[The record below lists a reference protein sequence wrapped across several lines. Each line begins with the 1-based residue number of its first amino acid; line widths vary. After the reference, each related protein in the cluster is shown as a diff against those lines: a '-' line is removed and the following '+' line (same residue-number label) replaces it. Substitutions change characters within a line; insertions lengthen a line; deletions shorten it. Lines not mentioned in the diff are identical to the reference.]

1 MATTDSTT
9 PEPRRVAIR
18 LSRSLWI
25 GLSTVALFVVGG
37 GRRIESPHVT
47 PACAQAVPGAMQ
59 RLVIKGDLNVKDTV
73 TYADT
78 HLEVMG
84 NVNLLR
90 NGALILDGCVV
101 EIVGEYARQYAY
113 NWRGGTLTTRDT
125 TIGGTIQKGVAQ
137 QANFN
142 LDDGL
147 WTAENTTVQY
157 TYGIQFSRETVGRLR
172 ATRLKQG
179 PNPDSIIMTGKGDV
193 ELTDST
199 YMIALN
205 LHIRGDEG
213 MLDLPNDVP
222 ITRTINESNMP
233 GTTFQLKLKNV
244 TVPDF
249 WFLFFH
255 DVSMTGRPTE
265 ITLKNC
271 RKFLPSIMGT
281 DLTGEVTLS
290 KGLEQPLKIGNLI
303 VRREGTTSVNAFAMG
318 LYLSGKENN
327 LVLIG
332 PIVICE
338 LMMFDGGQVTFKGT
352 ENTHDAACSATTLD
366 LHGSS
371 KVEMINARLGR
382 PLQYGPISKA
392 DNPAS
397 VIGQVTVGD
406 QAQLFGR
413 NISLGRLRLIT
424 RDNGTM
430 RFGRYTTTDTIDRT
444 KEGGD
449 IEFGTEINNQ

>member
-1 MATTDSTT
+1 MRT
-9 PEPRRVAIR
+9 
-18 LSRSLWI
+18 
-25 GLSTVALFVVGG
+25 
-37 GRRIESPHVT
+37 
-47 PACAQAVPGAMQ
+47 
-59 RLVIKGDLNVKDTV
+59 LVIKGDLNVTE
-73 TYADT
+73 TISYRDT

-90 NGALILDGCVV
+90 NGSLILDGCIV
-101 EIVGEYARQYAY
+101 EIVGEYARQYGY
-113 NWRGGTLTTRDT
+113 HWRGGTLTTRDT
-125 TIGGTIQKGVAQ
+125 TIGGTMQDGVAQ

-147 WTAENTTVQY
+147 WTATDTTVQY
-157 TYGIQFSRETVGRLR
+157 TYGIQFSHETVGRLR

-179 PNPDSIIMTGKGDV
+179 PNPDSIIMAGKGDV

-205 LHIRGDEG
+205 LQMRGDKG
-213 MLDLPNDVP
+213 TLDLPNDVP
-222 ITRTINESNMP
+222 ITRTIDESNMP

-249 WFLFFH
+249 WFIFFN
-255 DVSMTGRPTE
+255 DVSMTGKPTE
-265 ITLKNC
+265 ITLRNC
-271 RKFLPSIMGT
+271 KKFLPSITGT

-290 KGLEQPLKIGNLI
+290 KGLEQPLRIGNLT
-303 VRREGTTSVNAFAMG
+303 VRREGTNPVNAFAMG

-327 LVLIG
+327 LVLNG

-338 LMMFDGGQVTFKGT
+338 LMMFDAGQVTLKGT
-352 ENTHDAACSATTLD
+352 ENTFDAACSATTLD

-371 KVEMINARLGR
+371 KVELINARLGR
-382 PLQYGPISKA
+382 PFQYGPISKV

-406 QAQLFGR
+406 QAQLVGR
-413 NISLGRLRLIT
+413 NVSLGRLRLIT
-424 RDNGTM
+424 RTNGTM
-430 RFGRYTTTDTIDRT
+430 RFGPYATTDTVERT
-444 KEGGD
+444 QDGGN
-449 IEFGTEINNQ
+449 IEFGTDIKNQ